1 MHTKLC
7 YVRKCQ
13 KLVKNSEKQWF
24 LVVFSDVLM
33 KTHENDVGTC
43 DNNCY
48 LITSTIMVLPECVKS
63 DETCKNMVFSEK
75 HTLSKNVKTVLQ
87 TAGPTPKTR
96 FRTSFKTLVTNVP
109 YISKTQILAFFRF
122 S

>member
-1 MHTKLC
+1 MWSLSEASSLDAYKALLC
-7 YVRKCQ
+7 KEMS
-13 KLVKNSEKQWF
+13 KTSEKQWF

-75 HTLSKNVKTVLQ
+75 HTLSKT
-87 TAGPTPKTR
+87 
-96 FRTSFKTLVTNVP
+96 
-109 YISKTQILAFFRF
+109 
-122 S
+122 